1 MPTDRVRAKVW
12 GLLRGRFREAGL
24 VVVVAVLGLL
34 LSVLGGEMSV
44 RGRASGETQTVNKFM
59 RADNLDK
66 LAKNTSFFAIMAVG
80 ATLVIVSGGIDLS
93 VGSIYCLSAVFG
105 AMFLSRM
112 GPSAP
117 GWTTPAAVALC
128 LGIGVLCGLVNGL

>member
-59 RADNLDK
+59 RADNLDQ
-66 LAKNTSFFAIMAVG
+66 LAKNTSLFAIMAV
-80 ATLVIVSGGIDLS
+80 VPNVSMRLMQIPVLFVKRLPMQMNELKPTPLLLFTTSLKLS
-93 VGSIYCLSAVFG
+93 
-105 AMFLSRM
+105 
-112 GPSAP
+112 
-117 GWTTPAAVALC
+117 
-128 LGIGVLCGLVNGL
+128 